1 LNPIELVV
9 IGAGLIG
16 QKHIKFV
23 NASKRCSLAGICD
36 VDPSREAL
44 AAEFNVPFYQNV
56 DEMLDRER
64 PDGAIIATPNRL
76 HLVAAEA
83 CARHSVH
90 MLVEKPIADTLED
103 AHRIVNLA
111 EETGVQLL
119 VGHHR
124 RHNPLIQQTRSI
136 VQGGSLGKLV
146 GVSVLWT
153 LRKPDDYFEVTWRR
167 SRPGG
172 GPALIN
178 LIHDLDNMR
187 FICGE
192 IRQIQAISS
201 SVVRG
206 FEVED
211 TLSIALVFENGALGS
226 ILVSDAV
233 AAPWSYELNAGE
245 NPFYPHIKENCYHF
259 VGTSGALAFPQ
270 MERWHYA
277 DETKAGWH
285 YPLEK
290 FRHNISYAD
299 PLQGQLEHFCRVI
312 KGEETP
318 VVDGPDGTRSLAA
331 VLAVL
336 ASAESQRPVTL

>member
-1 LNPIELVV
+1 V
-9 IGAGLIG
+9 
-16 QKHIKFV
+16 
-23 NASKRCSLAGICD
+23 GICD
-36 VDPSREAL
+36 VDPNRETL
-44 AAEFNVPFYQNV
+44 AGDFNVPFYQNI
-56 DEMLDRER
+56 DEMLDCER
-64 PDGAIIATPNRL
+64 PAGAIVATPNQL
-76 HLVAAEA
+76 HLAAAEA

-90 MLVEKPIADTLED
+90 MLVEKPIADTLAD
-103 AHRIVNLA
+103 AERIVNLA
-111 EETGVQLL
+111 KEAGVQLL

-124 RHNPLIQQTRSI
+124 RHNPFVQQTRSI
-136 VQGGSLGKLV
+136 VQGGALGKLV

-153 LRKPDDYFEVTWRR
+153 LRKPDDYFDVPWRR
-167 SRPGG
+167 SHPGG

-192 IRQIQAISS
+192 LRQIQAITSS
-201 SVVRG
+201 AARG

-233 AAPWSYELNAGE
+233 AAPWSYELNTGE
-245 NPFYPHIKENCYHF
+245 NPFYPQVGENCYYF
-259 VGTSGALAFPQ
+259 VGTLGALAFPR

-277 DETKAGWH
+277 DDTKTGWQ

-290 FRHNISYAD
+290 SRHVVPYTD
-299 PLQGQLEHFCRVI
+299 PLQDQLEHFCRVI
-312 KGEETP
+312 KGEEMP

-336 ASAESQRPVTL
+336 ASAESQRPVIL

>member
-1 LNPIELVV
+1 M
-9 IGAGLIG
+9 IG
-16 QKHIKFV
+16 QKHVELV
-23 NASKRCSLAGICD
+23 NANKCCSLAGICD
-36 VDPSREAL
+36 VEPSRETL
-44 AAEFNVPFYQNV
+44 AAEYNVPFYQNI
-56 DEMLDRER
+56 DKMLDRER

-76 HLVAAEA
+76 HLAAAEA

-111 EETGVQLL
+111 KEAGVQLL
-119 VGHHR
+119 VGHYR
-124 RHNPLIQQTRSI
+124 RHNSLIQQTRSI
-136 VQGGSLGKLV
+136 IQGGVLGKLV

-153 LRKPDDYFEVTWRR
+153 LRKPDDYFDVTWRR

-192 IRQIQAISS
+192 LRQIQAIASS
-201 SVVRG
+201 AVRG

-211 TLSIALVFENGALGS
+211 TLSIALAFENGALGS

-233 AAPWSYELNAGE
+233 AAPWSYELNTGE
-245 NPFYPHIKENCYHF
+245 NPFYPQVGENCYYF
-259 VGTSGALAFPQ
+259 VGTLGALAFPR
-270 MERWHYA
+270 MERWSYA
-277 DETKAGWH
+277 DETNAGWQ

-290 FRHNISYAD
+290 SRHHVPYTD
-299 PLQGQLEHFCRVI
+299 PLQDQLAHFCRVI
-312 KGEETP
+312 KGEEKP
-318 VVDGPDGTRSLAA
+318 MVDGSDGTRSLAA

-336 ASAESQRPVTL
+336 ASAESLSPVIL